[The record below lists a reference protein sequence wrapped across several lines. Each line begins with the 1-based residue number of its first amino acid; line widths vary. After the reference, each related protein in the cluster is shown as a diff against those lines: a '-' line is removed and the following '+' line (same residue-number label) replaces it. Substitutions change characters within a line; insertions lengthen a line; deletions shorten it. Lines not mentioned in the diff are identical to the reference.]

1 MKPMSDLSAKP
12 KPSHAPVY
20 CAAMYPELAEIFRKH
35 GYALT
40 VHGSLQRDL
49 DLIAIPWVE
58 VVSEPQAVLD
68 EVLST
73 FAVNTVGVAGHMPHG
88 RTVYTI
94 AVGFGTCAFDIGFM
108 PAIKESESANDR
120 ND

>member
-1 MKPMSDLSAKP
+1 MSDLSSKP

-20 CAAMYPELAEIFRKH
+20 CAAMYPELAEIFRSH
-35 GYALT
+35 GYALA

-49 DLIAIPWVE
+49 DLIAIPWIDQ
-58 VVSEPQAVLD
+58 VSDPQAVID
-68 EVLST
+68 EVLAT
-73 FAVNTVGVAGHMPHG
+73 FAVSSSGQTGRKPHG

-108 PAIKESESANDR
+108 PR
-120 ND
+120 VTT